1 MSLLLTDDELET
13 LTGYKLAAYQ
23 RKWLTSRG
31 WAFEVSAGGR
41 PKVLRTHAEE
51 RMGGKLREW
60 APDFSGLGV
69 T

>member
-1 MSLLLTDDELET
+1 MTLLLTDDEVREV
-13 LTGYKLAAYQ
+13 TGYKRAADQ

-31 WAFEVSAGGR
+31 WAFEISASGK
-41 PKVLRTHAEE
+41 PKVLRAHAEE
-51 RMGGKLREW
+51 RMGGKRREW